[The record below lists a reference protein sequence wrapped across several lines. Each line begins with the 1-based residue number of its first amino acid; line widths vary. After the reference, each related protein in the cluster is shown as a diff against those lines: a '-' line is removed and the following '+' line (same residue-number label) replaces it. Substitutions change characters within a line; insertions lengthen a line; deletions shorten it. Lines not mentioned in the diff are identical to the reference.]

1 MDKRKKCI
9 LLLIFLLG
17 LAAGFI
23 LSYAVRGRGAAD
35 TSGPPANGR
44 QEEGRLIPA
53 APGSAL
59 PAAAGHAAA
68 SSPVPQAILTSGQS
82 CAEWDKSTTYTG
94 GDKAAYG
101 GRIYRA
107 KWWTLG
113 EIPGQADVW
122 EDTLEPAVR
131 PDKTGSHSTLSSSH
145 AGPPASS
152 YDGSRTSTGANSPAV
167 TKAGALSPAKVV
179 GYYPDWKSY
188 QPRKLQMDVLTHI
201 AYAFAIPTP
210 DGGLLPLENPETA
223 VRLIEDAHKNQ
234 VKVLLA
240 VGGWSYNG
248 AELEPV
254 FVSATSTSEKTRQFG
269 DEILAMCNEY
279 GFDGVDMDWE
289 HPRVD
294 GPSGDQYQE
303 LILYLADAL
312 HAQGKLLTSAVISG
326 VSADGNIYYDAAA
339 HSDAVLNAVDW
350 IHVMAYDGGD
360 GERHSSYEFAVNCAA
375 YWSGTRNVPAGKV
388 VLGVPFY
395 GRPGWAPYRDILAAD
410 PEAWNKDHA
419 LVNGMDVWYNGISTI
434 EKKAA
439 YAREN
444 LGGIMVWEL
453 TQDTDDSAKSL
464 LSAIGRGIR

>member
-1 MDKRKKCI
+1 MDKRKTGI
-9 LLLIFLLG
+9 FLLIFLLG
-17 LAAGFI
+17 LIAGFL
-23 LSYAVRGRGAAD
+23 LSSAVRGHAAAD
-35 TSGPPANGR
+35 TSGSRISGR
-44 QEEGRLIPA
+44 QENIPLITT
-53 APGSAL
+53 GEDSAL
-59 PAAAGHAAA
+59 PASPEQAAVSIPA
-68 SSPVPQAILTSGQS
+68 PQAILTSGPS
-82 CAEWDKSTTYTG
+82 YAEWDKNTTYTG
-94 GDKAAYG
+94 GDQVACG
-101 GRIYRA
+101 GKIYIAR
-107 KWWTLG
+107 WWTLG
-113 EIPGQADVW
+113 ELPGQADVW
-122 EDTLEPAVR
+122 EAAPQT
-131 PDKTGSHSTLSSSH
+131 
-145 AGPPASS
+145 PPPTDSQA
-152 YDGSRTSTGANSPAV
+152 AP
-167 TKAGALSPAKVV
+167 KAGASSPVKVV

-188 QPRKLQMDVLTHI
+188 QPQKLQMDVLTHI

-210 DGGLLPLENPETA
+210 DSRLLPLENPETA

-254 FVSATSTSEKTRQFG
+254 FVSATSTSEKTRQLG

-294 GPSGDQYQE
+294 GPSKDQYQE

-312 HAQGKLLTSAVISG
+312 HAQGKLLTSAVVSG

-360 GERHSSYEFAVNCAA
+360 GERHSSYDFAVNSAA
-375 YWSGTRNVPAGKV
+375 YWCGTRKMPAGKV

-395 GRPGWAPYRDILAAD
+395 GRPGWAGYGDILAAD
-410 PEAWNKDHA
+410 PDAGNKDHA
-419 LVNGMDVWYNGISTI
+419 MVSGMDVWYNGISTI

-439 YAREN
+439 YARNN
-444 LGGIMVWEL
+444 LGGIMIWEL
-453 TQDTDDSAKSL
+453 TQDTDDSGKSL
-464 LSAIGRGIR
+464 LSAIRRGIQ